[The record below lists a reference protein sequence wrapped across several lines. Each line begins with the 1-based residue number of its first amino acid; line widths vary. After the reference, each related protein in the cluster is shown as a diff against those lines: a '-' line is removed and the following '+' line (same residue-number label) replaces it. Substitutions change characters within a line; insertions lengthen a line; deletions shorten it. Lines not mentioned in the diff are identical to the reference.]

1 MVEEKKSNRG
11 VWITVI
17 VVLSLIA
24 VCCCIAVALILGGS
38 LFDNPDERSEADN
51 QTDTVESI
59 TPTVDV
65 PPVVEQTSDN
75 PTSDDPTWLVMMY
88 LDADD
93 ALLEED
99 IVFDFNEAELV
110 GSSDQVTIVSQLDR
124 YSGSDGFSGDGGWDT
139 AKRFYVTQDDDIN
152 SINSSE
158 IADLGEINMGA
169 PETLLDFVTWAVES
183 YPADRYAL
191 ILSDHGGGWTGGWT
205 DSAPSFDYMSMN
217 DLDYTLYTLV
227 SSLPIDKFDLI
238 GFDACLMSQLDVYN
252 NIAPYAHFAVASEEV
267 EPSTG
272 WAYAAFLR
280 QLVDNPG
287 MDGGALATSIV
298 ETYLEQDQRIL
309 NDGARARMLQGN
321 TQTTAQEVIDE
332 LLAYSTLT
340 AVDLAYIPEIT
351 EALNGY
357 AQSMTGIDQK
367 HVAAARNYAPSFQSV
382 FGEGTVPSFIDLVQF
397 SLIVEQEAG
406 AGFDTS
412 HGERLRDAIS
422 RAIISNKTGTEM
434 VGAQGI
440 SVYFPNSALYTNEW
454 AGYEVYTV
462 ENSRFVN
469 NSLWDEFLAY
479 HYAGVAFD
487 PESKTAVVPS
497 RSVDVS
503 GPGAGEIQVGE
514 LSLSTNTV
522 SANDIVSFNT
532 EITGTNL
539 GYVYMQYG
547 WLAQDVRT
555 MLIVLGM
562 DYIRADQTREVGGTY
577 YPDWGTSGEVPIYYE
592 FEPRLFFIADKYEE
606 NITFVEVV
614 VSKYG
619 ATEDDSIITV
629 PGIFTFGKSGRE
641 LYAEMKFNS
650 VGEMIELI
658 GYSGEI
664 EIVED
669 ETYWEGIF
677 QIEYTSEEETGSPYP
692 ITAFVG
698 DTFMP
703 FFTGYLIEDDL
714 YVNVKSDPI
723 AFGEEPFKLIGE
735 SVADFD
741 IDFPYYVAVAVE
753 DLDGMLTDAINVD
766 TFEVIR

>member
-1 MVEEKKSNRG
+1 MVEEKKSNRV
-11 VWITVI
+11 VWITVT

-24 VCCCIAVALILGGS
+24 VCCCIALALIAGGS
-38 LFDNPDERSEADN
+38 LFNETDGGSETDN
-51 QTDTVESI
+51 QTNSVESI
-59 TPTVDV
+59 TPTDAM
-65 PPVVEQTSDN
+65 PPAVEQTN
-75 PTSDDPTWLVMMY
+75 ENPTWLVMLY
-88 LDADD
+88 QDADD

-99 IVFDFNEAELV
+99 IVFDFNEAEMV
-110 GSSDQVTIVSQLDR
+110 GSSEQVTIVSQLDR
-124 YSGSDGFSGDGGWDT
+124 YAGSDGYSGDGNWDT
-139 AKRFYVTQDDDIN
+139 AKRFYITQDNDIN
-152 SINSSE
+152 SISSSE

-169 PETLLDFVTWAVES
+169 PETLLNFVTWAVET

-272 WAYAAFLR
+272 WAYAAFLQ

-287 MDGGALATSIV
+287 MDGGALASIIV

-309 NDGARARMLQGN
+309 NDAARARMLQGN
-321 TQTTAQEVIDE
+321 TQITAQEMLDE

-351 EALNGY
+351 QALNGY
-357 AQSMTGIDQK
+357 AQYMTGIDQK
-367 HVAAARNYAPSFQSV
+367 NVAAARNYAPSFQSV

-397 SLIVEQEAG
+397 SLIVEQETG

-422 RAIISNKTGTEM
+422 RAIISNKTGAQM

-440 SVYFPNSALYTNEW
+440 SIYFPNSAMYTSEW
-454 AGYEVYTV
+454 GGYEVYTV

-479 HYAGVAFD
+479 HYAGVSFD
-487 PESKTAVVPS
+487 PESKAAVVPS
-497 RSVDVS
+497 RSGDVI

-514 LSLSTNTV
+514 FSLSTNTV

-532 EITGTNL
+532 EITGTNV

-562 DYIRADQTREVGGTY
+562 DYIRADQIREVAGTY
-577 YPDWGTSGEVPIYYE
+577 YPDWGTSGKIPIYYE

-629 PGIFTFGKSGRE
+629 PGIFTFGKSGRQ

-664 EIVED
+664 KIVED
-669 ETYWEGIF
+669 ETNWDGIF
-677 QIEYTSEEETGSPYP
+677 QIEYPGEEGAGDPYP
-692 ITAFVG
+692 ITAFAG
-698 DTFMP
+698 DMFMP

-766 TFEVIR
+766 TFEVSR